1 MNTILDAAWLLSAI
15 LKYGGIIV
23 ALGGVA
29 IFGWY
34 FVRANARAARK
45 EDEEGASVAWGGTG
59 ARNGLKVLG
68 LGILLQLAAF
78 LLAIVLPGRP

>member
-1 MNTILDAAWLLSAI
+1 MNNILDAAWLLSAI
-15 LKYGGIIV
+15 LKYGGIVV

-34 FVRANARAARK
+34 FVRANAREARK
-45 EDEEGASVAWGGTG
+45 ENEEEASVSWGGAG
-59 ARNGLKVLG
+59 GRSGLKVLG

-78 LLAIVLPGRP
+78 LLAAVLPGRP